1 MGPKGG
7 VEGLRDDERGGKRTP
22 HHGIGEPSTF
32 GWEAR
37 AGREGVL
44 GELEGPFHGNCG
56 GRGPP
61 KEPIAGTLRGHL
73 PGLGRQW
80 FSPGRISACTPAF
93 SREKTP
99 SRGLKKISR
108 SLGFSACS
116 ASALRC
122 ASLPGLEGSVR
133 VPAGPANH
141 PVEALLFDVRLQ
153 LTAGGASRVPIMIVR
168 EWDPAADG
176 HRVGRFGPGPGVR
189 HAAVA
194 TLFGSR
200 PRSAPSRRHVAR
212 PVRRA
217 RRPRGA
223 KALLR
228 DVELAVLVDRLP
240 EEGLELRSGYPTP
253 WHREG
258 VGAADGVPGPSP
270 SSKNEPA
277 RASRAPPRASRGPLA
292 RAPRSATPQGSTT
305 PGYWAWPPSLAPARA
320 RRTRTPAGEG
330 SVLAE
335 LHPSRSSFAL
345 ETPSREI
352 TPTFLTR

>member
-1 MGPKGG
+1 MAIVG
-7 VEGLRDDERGGKRTP
+7 VEGPPKNQLQARWVGTS
-22 HHGIGEPSTF
+22 PSS
-32 GWEAR
+32 GAS
-37 AGREGVL
+37 GPLL
-44 GELEGPFHGNCG
+44 GEFL
-56 GRGPP
+56 
-61 KEPIAGTLRGHL
+61 AY
-73 PGLGRQW
+73 
-80 FSPGRISACTPAF
+80 TPVF

-116 ASALRC
+116 TSALRC
-122 ASLPGLEGSVR
+122 STLPGLEGFVR
-133 VPAGPANH
+133 VPAGRENH
-141 PVEALLFDVRLQ
+141 PVGVLLFDVRLQ
-153 LTAGGASRVPIMIVR
+153 LTAGGAPRMPIMIVR

-176 HRVGRFGPGPGVR
+176 HRVDRFGPGPGVR
-189 HAAVA
+189 RAAVA

-212 PVRRA
+212 PARRA

-253 WHREG
+253 WHWEG

-277 RASRAPPRASRGPLA
+277 RASRAPPRLRGDP
-292 RAPRSATPQGSTT
+292 
-305 PGYWAWPPSLAPARA
+305 WPVPRA
-320 RRTRTPAGEG
+320 RRPLRALQPRGTRRG
-330 SVLAE
+330 L
-335 LHPSRSSFAL
+335 
-345 ETPSREI
+345 
-352 TPTFLTR
+352 

>member
-1 MGPKGG
+1 
-7 VEGLRDDERGGKRTP
+7 L
-22 HHGIGEPSTF
+22 TF
-32 GWEAR
+32 GWGAR
-37 AGREGVL
+37 AGREEVCE
-44 GELEGPFHGNCG
+44 ELEGPFHGNCG

-61 KEPIAGTLRGHL
+61 KEPITGTLG
-73 PGLGRQW
+73 GT
-80 FSPGRISACTPAF
+80 SPGSGASGPLLGEFLAYTPVF

-99 SRGLKKISR
+99 PRVLKKISR

-122 ASLPGLEGSVR
+122 SPLLGLEGFVR

-153 LTAGGASRVPIMIVR
+153 LTAGGASRMQIMIVW

-176 HRVGRFGPGPGVR
+176 HRVGRFESGPGVR
-189 HAAVA
+189 RAAVA

-212 PVRRA
+212 PARRA

-240 EEGLELRSGYPTP
+240 EVGLELRSGYTTP
-253 WHREG
+253 WHWG
-258 VGAADGVPGPSP
+258 VSELLTEFLDPVRRARTSRLGHRGLHPGLRGDPWP
-270 SSKNEPA
+270 E
-277 RASRAPPRASRGPLA
+277 PRARRPL
-292 RAPRSATPQGSTT
+292 RALQP
-305 PGYWAWPPSLAPARA
+305 PGYSAWPPSLAPARA
-320 RRTRTPAGEG
+320 RRTRAPAGEG
-330 SVLAE
+330 SVLAK

-345 ETPSREI
+345 ETPGREI

>member
-1 MGPKGG
+1 MAIVG
-7 VEGLRDDERGGKRTP
+7 VEGPPKNQLQARWVGTS
-22 HHGIGEPSTF
+22 PSS
-32 GWEAR
+32 GAS
-37 AGREGVL
+37 GPLL
-44 GELEGPFHGNCG
+44 GEFL
-56 GRGPP
+56 
-61 KEPIAGTLRGHL
+61 AY
-73 PGLGRQW
+73 
-80 FSPGRISACTPAF
+80 TPVF

-116 ASALRC
+116 TSALRC
-122 ASLPGLEGSVR
+122 STLPGLEGFVR
-133 VPAGPANH
+133 VPAGRENH
-141 PVEALLFDVRLQ
+141 PVGVLLFDVRLQ
-153 LTAGGASRVPIMIVR
+153 LTAGGAPRMPIMIVR

-176 HRVGRFGPGPGVR
+176 HRVDRFGPGPGVR
-189 HAAVA
+189 RAAVA

-212 PVRRA
+212 PARRA

-253 WHREG
+253 WHWEG

-277 RASRAPPRASRGPLA
+277 RASRALPRASRGPPVG
-292 RAPRSATPQGSTT
+292 APRSAT
-305 PGYWAWPPSLAPARA
+305 LRA
-320 RRTRTPAGEG
+320 LQPWGTRRG
-330 SVLAE
+330 L
-335 LHPSRSSFAL
+335 
-345 ETPSREI
+345 
-352 TPTFLTR
+352 